1 MKSRYSKVLVVILA
15 GFVGASALAGDG
27 GSKRGHH
34 GKPDNGKPSAGGVG
48 TGIGIGG
55 SGGAGG
61 AGGLGGAGGN
71 GAGGAGGSA
80 TSGSVASAESASG
93 STASIGATTFSFVS
107 PAIPAQQH
115 IDSTVSG
122 KTTVRQAPD
131 MALMLGS
138 PTSACMNVV
147 GVGGSNASGGGL
159 VSFSIGVDW
168 CRSFEMARQA
178 RNHGM
183 STLAEDLMCAVEE
196 VKALNSRDCSGAR
209 QRANESAREKAAAE
223 TPAPATVKAAFL

>member
-1 MKSRYSKVLVVILA
+1 MNSRYSKGLVIILA
-15 GFVGASALAGDG
+15 GLVCASAWAGDG

-34 GKPDNGKPSAGGVG
+34 GNPDNGKPSASGVG

-55 SGGAGG
+55 
-61 AGGLGGAGGN
+61 
-71 GAGGAGGSA
+71 AGGSA
-80 TSGSVASAESASG
+80 QSGAAASAASASG

-107 PAIPAQQH
+107 PAIPAQQQ
-115 IDSTVSG
+115 IDTNISG

-147 GVGGSNASGGGL
+147 GVGGSNAAGGGL

-183 STLAEDLMCAVEE
+183 WTLAEDLMCAVDE
-196 VKALNSRDCSGAR
+196 VKALNSRDCAGAR
-209 QRANESAREKAAAE
+209 QRAEAAAREKAAAE

>member
-1 MKSRYSKVLVVILA
+1 MKARYSSKVFVIVLA
-15 GFVGASALAGDG
+15 GLVGASAWATEG
-27 GSKRGHH
+27 GAKRGHH
-34 GKPDNGKPSAGGVG
+34 KKPDSGKPSASAVG
-48 TGIGIGG
+48 TGVGIGGAGG

-61 AGGLGGAGGN
+61 LGGSGGN
-71 GAGGAGGSA
+71 AAGGSA
-80 TSGSVASAESASG
+80 SSAANAWAGSTSGSF
-93 STASIGATTFSFVS
+93 ASIGATTFNFSA
-107 PAIPAQQH
+107 PAIPAQQQ
-115 IDSTVSG
+115 IDTSVSG
-122 KTTVRQAPD
+122 KMTVRQAPD

-147 GVGGSNASGGGL
+147 GVGGSNAIGGGL

-196 VKALNSRDCSGAR
+196 VKSLNSRDCAGAR
-209 QRANESAREKAAAE
+209 QRAETAAREKAAAE
-223 TPAPATVKAAFL
+223 TPQPATVKTAFF

>member
-55 SGGAGG
+55 AGGAGG

-80 TSGSVASAESASG
+80 MSASG

-147 GVGGSNASGGGL
+147 GVGGSNASGGGYL
-159 VSFSIGVDW
+159 
-168 CRSFEMARQA
+168 Q
-178 RNHGM
+178 RN
-183 STLAEDLMCAVEE
+183 CKV
-196 VKALNSRDCSGAR
+196 
-209 QRANESAREKAAAE
+209 
-223 TPAPATVKAAFL
+223 

>member
-1 MKSRYSKVLVVILA
+1 MNSRYSKVFVLLLGA
-15 GFVGASALAGDG
+15 LVGASSWAGDG
-27 GSKRGHH
+27 GAKRGHH
-34 GKPDNGKPSAGGVG
+34 GKPENGKASASGVG
-48 TGIGIGG
+48 TGVGI
-55 SGGAGG
+55 GGAGG
-61 AGGLGGAGGN
+61 AGGYGGAGGN
-71 GAGGAGGSA
+71 AAGGSA
-80 TSGSVASAESASG
+80 QSGAAASAASASG
-93 STASIGATTFSFVS
+93 SSASIGATTFSFVS
-107 PAIPAQQH
+107 PAIPAQQQ
-115 IDSTVSG
+115 IDTNISG

-147 GVGGSNASGGGL
+147 GVGGSNAAGGGL

-183 STLAEDLMCAVEE
+183 WTLAEDLMCAVDE
-196 VKALNSRDCSGAR
+196 VKALNSRDCAGAR
-209 QRANESAREKAAAE
+209 QRAEAAAREKAAAE

>member
-1 MKSRYSKVLVVILA
+1 MKVRYSKVLVIILA
-15 GFVGASALAGDG
+15 GLVGASAWAGEG

-34 GKPDNGKPSAGGVG
+34 GKPDNGKPSASGVG

-55 SGGAGG
+55 AGG
-61 AGGLGGAGGN
+61 SGGLGGAGGN
-71 GAGGAGGSA
+71 AAGGSA
-80 TSGSVASAESASG
+80 TSAATASAGSASG
-93 STASIGATTFSFVS
+93 AFASIGATTFNFVS
-107 PAIPAQQH
+107 PAIPAQQQ
-115 IDSTVSG
+115 IDTNISG

-147 GVGGSNASGGGL
+147 GVGGSNAAGGGL

-196 VKALNSRDCSGAR
+196 VKALNSRDCAGAR
-209 QRANESAREKAAAE
+209 QRADEAAREKAAAE